1 MDTNFDIVTL
11 AHKKALKCAEAHR
24 KIVTDNFDHLY
35 DLLVSSFDDDRFC
48 KRITSLKRG
57 GRATVSIPLKPEDEK
72 ICYARRIWFRIQK
85 SKSVRKDEYQL
96 GIGVDLRTDHLNIYG
111 YKKIWGAGL
120 VTGGIDDVF
129 DEARSESFKDSTC
142 EGLSSYIFNVYYDYV
157 YELILR

>member
-1 MDTNFDIVTL
+1 MDTDFDIVTL

-72 ICYARRIWFRIQK
+72 I
-85 SKSVRKDEYQL
+85 
-96 GIGVDLRTDHLNIYG
+96 
-111 YKKIWGAGL
+111 WGAGL

-142 EGLSSYIFNVYYDYV
+142 EGLSSYIYNVYYDYV

>member
-1 MDTNFDIVTL
+1 MDTDFDIVTL

-35 DLLVSSFDDDRFC
+35 DLLVSSFYDDRFF

-57 GRATVSIPLKPEDEK
+57 GRATVSIHLKPEDEK

-96 GIGVDLRTDHLNIYG
+96 GIGVDLRTDI
-111 YKKIWGAGL
+111 
-120 VTGGIDDVF
+120 
-129 DEARSESFKDSTC
+129 
-142 EGLSSYIFNVYYDYV
+142 
-157 YELILR
+157 